1 MRSGSEQKRTER
13 REGLRPLTGGK
24 FRFLC
29 HKGVTC
35 FTQCCADLHLLLTP
49 YDIIRI
55 KNRLRLPAE
64 EFIKTYTMPDTEG
77 ASPFPMLKLRME
89 ESGRRRCPFV
99 TEQGCTIYEDRPG
112 ACRLYPIGSA
122 AYMGK
127 VEEQA
132 AEHHFIVDESHCLGF
147 NEETEWSVEEWV
159 ENQGFDVYTE
169 MNRPWMEIVASQN
182 PRKRQLNQEKLQM
195 FYMVSYNLD
204 RFRDFVFQTK
214 FLRVFRLSA
223 GEVERIST
231 SETELM
237 KLGMKWLGFALFG
250 ETTLTLPHP
259 SL

>member
-1 MRSGSEQKRTER
+1 
-13 REGLRPLTGGK
+13 
-24 FRFLC
+24 
-29 HKGVTC
+29 
-35 FTQCCADLHLLLTP
+35 
-49 YDIIRI
+49 
-55 KNRLRLPAE
+55 
-64 EFIKTYTMPDTEG
+64 
-77 ASPFPMLKLRME
+77 
-89 ESGRRRCPFV
+89 
-99 TEQGCTIYEDRPG
+99 
-112 ACRLYPIGSA
+112 
-122 AYMGK
+122 MGK